1 MKSIMPFLFK
11 KINDLIKK
19 QKQTNSFQNNDANLK
34 CLLDDNQLFFELE
47 EPS

>member
-19 QKQTNSFQNNDANLK
+19 QTNIFQNNDANLK